1 MLPPVTTLRRAHGP
15 AVLAV
20 RNIRGLTMD
29 TVAARANISPGYLS
43 KIERGLRRPE
53 GTITARLAAALDVE
67 VEILTGQKPAIA
79 VIRDALGIEPTVF
92 ARDVGLTPG
101 RLDRIERGLDI
112 PDHELR
118 AVIARRLGIAAD
130 VLNPDAVAAA

>member
-1 MLPPVTTLRRAHGP
+1 MLPLVTTLRRAHGP
-15 AVLAV
+15 TVLAV

-29 TVAARANISPGYLS
+29 AVAERASISPGYLS

-53 GTITARLAAALDVE
+53 GTITARLATALGVE
-67 VEILTGQKPAIA
+67 IEILTGQKPAVA
-79 VIRDALGIEPTVF
+79 VIRDALGIDPVAF

-112 PDHELR
+112 PDPSLR
-118 AVIARRLGIAAD
+118 AVIARRLGVPAD
-130 VLNPDAVAAA
+130 ALDPDSFAAA

>member
-1 MLPPVTTLRRAHGP
+1 MKPSLRRAHGP
-15 AVLAV
+15 TVLV
-20 RNIRGLTMD
+20 FRKIRGLTMD
-29 TVAARANISPGYLS
+29 TVAERANISPGYLS

-53 GTITARLAAALDVE
+53 GLITARLATALDVDVE
-67 VEILTGQKPAIA
+67 VLTGQKPAIA

-112 PDHELR
+112 PDPTLR
-118 AVIARRLGIAAD
+118 AVIARRLGVAAD
-130 VLNPDAVAAA
+130 ALDPDAFAAA